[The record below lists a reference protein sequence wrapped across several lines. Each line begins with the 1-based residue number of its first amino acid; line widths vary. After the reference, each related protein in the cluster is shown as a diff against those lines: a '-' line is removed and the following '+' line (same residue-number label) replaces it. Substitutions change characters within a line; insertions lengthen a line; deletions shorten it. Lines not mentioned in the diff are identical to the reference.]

1 MLVAVPNT
9 PRTASPTDRAQH
21 TRTAHAHST
30 IASTSHSRNDMFRK
44 SLALDVD
51 IAEEQRAVDIFL
63 NHFKSNFHFNAVYF
77 AADVE
82 MSGEKRA
89 DDFESPSSVP
99 AKGKF
104 FKKTTS
110 VKYFIQTSV
119 QSDYYKDSDLVFR
132 GKPMESLK
140 ETDAIPATVTVDIL
154 PCFDEG
160 FLNAE
165 KVATF
170 GELESGDGES
180 AFTVTTSKRLAV
192 REPSVAGSDVA
203 RPVGK
208 KRVTHTTF
216 LSDDDEDST
225 PLDKSSK
232 RDQNGRDKSR
242 ENSSDQHGDGEHC
255 HIIVHKDNPVKRMKK
270 ENVVCDRLL
279 EDEEN
284 VEADSSSSVEL
295 RIQTG
300 SSVYHVRARKTN
312 TVAHSKQLLDSKF
325 GLAPEDFRISTLS
338 THHDEERTIRSYGLN
353 RHSTLSI
360 SGRLRDG
367 MFGAMPQIN
376 HFQYLVPNAENYR
389 LFQQN
394 WDDAAP
400 YLSPENFIKVVMG
413 FVSEDGAFPINKQLT
428 KEYYRTYLRSIE
440 TIRLTLEAASI
451 RIEQLIRILLNRM
464 GNAVAAIKF
473 KHWAVGQI
481 LEFYEK
487 AEMFGANPR
496 TPEYIQLKEKFQHK
510 NYLAL

>member
-1 MLVAVPNT
+1 M
-9 PRTASPTDRAQH
+9 
-21 TRTAHAHST
+21 
-30 IASTSHSRNDMFRK
+30 
-44 SLALDVD
+44 
-51 IAEEQRAVDIFL
+51 
-63 NHFKSNFHFNAVYF
+63 
-77 AADVE
+77 
-82 MSGEKRA
+82 
-89 DDFESPSSVP
+89 
-99 AKGKF
+99 
-104 FKKTTS
+104 
-110 VKYFIQTSV
+110 
-119 QSDYYKDSDLVFR
+119 
-132 GKPMESLK
+132 
-140 ETDAIPATVTVDIL
+140 
-154 PCFDEG
+154 
-160 FLNAE
+160 
-165 KVATF
+165 ATF

-180 AFTVTTSKRLAV
+180 AFPVTTSKRPAV
-192 REPSVAGSDVA
+192 REPSLAGSDDDP
-203 RPVGK
+203 PVGQ
-208 KRVTHTTF
+208 KRVTQTTF
-216 LSDDDEDST
+216 LSDDEEDGT
-225 PLDKSSK
+225 PLDKTSK

-242 ENSSDQHGDGEHC
+242 ENSSDQHGDGEHR

-300 SSVYHVRARKTN
+300 SSVSHVRARKTD

-338 THHDEERTIRSYGLN
+338 THLDEERTIRSYGIN

-360 SGRLRDG
+360 SGRLRGG

-428 KEYYRTYLRSIE
+428 VNRSNSSKSEKEYRTYLLTME
-440 TIRLTLEAASI
+440 TVRLTQEAASI
-451 RIEQLIRILLNRM
+451 RIEQLIKILLNKM
-464 GNAVAAIKF
+464 GNAVAALKF
-473 KHWAVGQI
+473 KHWTVGQI

-487 AEMFGANPR
+487 SEMNPS
-496 TPEYIQLKEKFQHK
+496 TPEYIQLMEKFQHK
-510 NYLAL
+510 NYLDL